1 MTKIVISQIQCLK
14 VFLDCDLI
22 KTKLKD
28 EFIISQQI
36 YDEFLKEDNLWVRKL
51 NVFLDNNLIKVEDMI
66 ILSDEYYTYKAI
78 LTGKLGMVYGR
89 CESSAISIA
98 IHSNAILL
106 TEKHEKIINNIGD
119 YTLRWITLT
128 DYLKS
133 FT

>member
-1 MTKIVISQIQCLK
+1 M
-14 VFLDCDLI
+14 DCDLI